1 MTTTV
6 HNIIVGKLW
15 IEQSGEVRILK
26 VFKFKTE
33 VKLRK
38 HVNFI
43 AQSYRKPD
51 LDLNLRLC

>member
-43 AQSYRKPD
+43 AQSHGKPD